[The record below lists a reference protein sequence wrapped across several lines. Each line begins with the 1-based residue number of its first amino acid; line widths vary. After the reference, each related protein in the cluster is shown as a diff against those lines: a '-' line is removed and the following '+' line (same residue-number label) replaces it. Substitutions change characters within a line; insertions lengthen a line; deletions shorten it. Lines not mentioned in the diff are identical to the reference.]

1 MLTTNSKLIHDNAK
15 DEMEHMFPKDLLDEN
30 DAMKLFVNQMDHEAS
45 GEQKESRDEV
55 QAGHEEST
63 NNNNAVHNHHLKKL
77 QQSSKYLKSPVL
89 PRARA
94 LSKELDSI
102 EDGDACWDLIATV
115 GRRCFT
121 TLCLVAGVVSTT

>member
-55 QAGHEEST
+55 
-63 NNNNAVHNHHLKKL
+63 
-77 QQSSKYLKSPVL
+77 
-89 PRARA
+89 
-94 LSKELDSI
+94 
-102 EDGDACWDLIATV
+102 
-115 GRRCFT
+115 
-121 TLCLVAGVVSTT
+121 